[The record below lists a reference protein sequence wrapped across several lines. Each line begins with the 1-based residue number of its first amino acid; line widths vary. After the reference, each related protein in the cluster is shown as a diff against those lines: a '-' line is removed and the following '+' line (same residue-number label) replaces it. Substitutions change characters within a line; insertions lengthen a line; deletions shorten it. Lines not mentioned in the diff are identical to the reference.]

1 MNRSI
6 VRFLIAKLL
15 LIEAALLVVP
25 LIVALIYQ
33 EDAKVF
39 ASILGTM
46 GILLFLGVLGTLFKP
61 KNYHIY
67 TKEGMLIVALCWV
80 LWSFFGGLPFVFA
93 GQIPSVID
101 AFFEMSSGFTTSGAS
116 YSHRYWSTYPLPT
129 FLAKLRPL
137 DWRDGGIGLCPSHHE
152 QQ

>member
-46 GILLFLGVLGTLFKP
+46 GILLFLECLVLSLNRKTTIFTP
-61 KNYHIY
+61 K
-67 TKEGMLIVALCWV
+67 KGCLL
-80 LWSFFGGLPFVFA
+80 
-93 GQIPSVID
+93 
-101 AFFEMSSGFTTSGAS
+101 
-116 YSHRYWSTYPLPT
+116 
-129 FLAKLRPL
+129 
-137 DWRDGGIGLCPSHHE
+137 
-152 QQ
+152 

>member
-46 GILLFLGVLGTLFKP
+46 GDSPLSRS
-61 KNYHIY
+61 
-67 TKEGMLIVALCWV
+67 AW
-80 LWSFFGGLPFVFA
+80 
-93 GQIPSVID
+93 
-101 AFFEMSSGFTTSGAS
+101 
-116 YSHRYWSTYPLPT
+116 YSL
-129 FLAKLRPL
+129 
-137 DWRDGGIGLCPSHHE
+137 
-152 QQ
+152 